1 MTKYNK
7 TNIMKNAWVFFRTN
21 RYGTF
26 ANCLRRA
33 WADAKA
39 EKNVKDEHGEATKT
53 YYAWT
58 LFGREVIHGQ
68 KAVAKIT
75 VTDPRTKNG
84 TRVIAF
90 FTEAQTCELGT
101 QPAKAV

>member
-7 TNIMKNAWVFFRTN
+7 ANIMKKAWTLYKAN

-26 ANCLRRA
+26 GNCLHLA
-33 WADAKA
+33 WNDAKT
-39 EKNVKDEHGEATKT
+39 EKGVTDTYGENTKT
-53 YYAWT
+53 YYCWT

-68 KAVAKIT
+68 KAVAQIK

-84 TRVIAF
+84 TRILSY
-90 FTEAQTCELGT
+90 FTYDQTCELGT
-101 QPAKAV
+101 QPPKAV